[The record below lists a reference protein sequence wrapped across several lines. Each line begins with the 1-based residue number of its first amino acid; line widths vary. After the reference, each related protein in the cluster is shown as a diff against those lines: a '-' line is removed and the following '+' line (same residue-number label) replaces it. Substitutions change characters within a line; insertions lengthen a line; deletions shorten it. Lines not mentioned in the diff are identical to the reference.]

1 VRVVVTRAEAQ
12 AEPLVAR
19 LEALGHEVVRCPL
32 IRIEPLGDEP
42 VDAGPY
48 DWVVVTSPNGAAEL
62 ARRLAAPPRRL
73 AAIGSAT
80 EAELRA
86 HGLHADVVA
95 EVATQEGLLAA
106 LPRPAGRVLF
116 AAGEQ
121 ARRWLADELGADFLP
136 LYRTV
141 ELRPAAPDGDVALLA
156 SASAARGLAAT
167 GARLPVVA
175 IGPQT
180 ARAAREA
187 GLEVVAE
194 AATHD
199 LDGLVAALQA
209 L

>member
-32 IRIEPLGDEP
+32 IRIEPLGHEP

-73 AAIGSAT
+73 AAIGPAT